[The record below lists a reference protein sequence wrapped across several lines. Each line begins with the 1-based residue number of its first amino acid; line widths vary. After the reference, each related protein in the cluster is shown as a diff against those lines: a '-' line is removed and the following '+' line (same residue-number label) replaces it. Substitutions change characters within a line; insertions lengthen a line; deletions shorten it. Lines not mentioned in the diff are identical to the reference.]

1 MYDDE
6 RDTRLKE
13 DNLEGDL
20 IDVRMTKEW
29 KSITKGEQACHHS
42 TRVRTNSL
50 ESKWWQA
57 FLKTILKGP

>member
-20 IDVRMTKEW
+20 IDVRMTKEG
-29 KSITKGEQACHHS
+29 KCITKGEQACHY
-42 TRVRTNSL
+42 
-50 ESKWWQA
+50 
-57 FLKTILKGP
+57 